1 MTFEEL
7 CDGGLLLGFVLLAIL
22 LLITVGWLLVLV
34 LAGRVAMGCVRWL
47 GRPCQ

>member
-22 LLITVGWLLVLV
+22 LLILFGWILVLV
-34 LAGRVAMGCVRWL
+34 IAKRAVVGLVRWL
-47 GRPCQ
+47 GRPCL